1 MLRIKGFLVVG
12 LCRKGKE
19 KEDYSTAILERKK
32 SPNLLIIDEATNDDK
47 TRPQQYSAPQG
58 DIFLLLRDAELISRG
73 QEPICA

>member
-32 SPNLLIIDEATNDDK
+32 SPNRLEVDQATNDDNSVVALHPDTMERHQLFCDVQILSK
-47 TRPQQYSAPQG
+47 
-58 DIFLLLRDAELISRG
+58 F
-73 QEPICA
+73 